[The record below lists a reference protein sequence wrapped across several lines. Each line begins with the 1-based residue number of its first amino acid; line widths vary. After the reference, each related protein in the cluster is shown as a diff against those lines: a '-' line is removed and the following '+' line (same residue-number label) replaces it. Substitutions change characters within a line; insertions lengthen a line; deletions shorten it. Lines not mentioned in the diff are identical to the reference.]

1 MATAYKSRVEYT
13 VTDGARVTYPFPF
26 SYLRKQFIK
35 VSIRHANATETP
47 LTYNVDYNINDL
59 SLTLKKPISAGEILI
74 IYRETSTDKI
84 VTWNDGSILLA
95 RDMNLEDAQLLHLQE
110 EQQDYIKAHSIN
122 TSVTATNEVFW
133 DANKHRV
140 SNVLDPKDAQDVV
153 TKHYMENVQ
162 GGFVLANTNL
172 VDEATRQASAAKAS
186 QEKAHTSENN
196 ALSSAQT
203 AGGFSELSQKWAEST
218 LSPDGRVDQQSPDG
232 QTRSSRSWALY
243 GKEKAQGALDSAYNA
258 KNSEENAKS
267 SETKA
272 GISETNAKA
281 SETRARTSESNAAS
295 SERNAKSS
303 ETNAKASEIN
313 ARNSANASQASAE
326 ASASS
331 ARQAAESAG
340 VFQDFKGATSSSDG
354 MGGKVPKPKAGQ
366 NGKYLKGDGTWSDVP
381 ALTPSTMWSAM
392 HSYGVNYVPSDV
404 SNQGWNRLGFC
415 SLYYTQNKLKN
426 QPSQYGQLLNI
437 PADDGAESMQLWIG
451 QSNGPLW
458 YRGGNGASDGR
469 MNDKSFTEVATKGD
483 VNDARNRANNAQ
495 NSANSANSNA
505 NSREKVNSQGGNW
518 IRYESGLQLC
528 WTANSIKQ
536 GSWTYPIAFASVP
549 AIILGGEWTQTT
561 KANPSFKDRTNTSV
575 FVTGL
580 TNVTAIGRWK

>member
-35 VSIRHANATETP
+35 VSIRHADATETP
-47 LTYNVDYNINDL
+47 LTYNVDYNVNDL
-59 SLTLKKPISAGEILI
+59 SLTLKKPISVGEILV

-140 SNVLDPKDAQDVV
+140 SNVLDPKDGQDAV
-153 TKHYMENVQ
+153 TKQYMENVQ

-172 VDEATRQASAAKAS
+172 VNEATRQASAAKAS

-203 AGGFSELSQKWAEST
+203 AGGFSELSQKWAENT

-243 GKEKAQGALDSAYNA
+243 SKEKAQGALDSAYNA

-267 SETKA
+267 SETKS

-295 SERNAKSS
+295 SERNAKTS
-303 ETNAKASEIN
+303 ETNAKSSETN

-340 VFQDFKGATSSSDG
+340 VFQDFKGATASSDG
-354 MGGKVPKPKAGQ
+354 VGGKVPKPKAGQ

-381 ALTPSTMWSAM
+381 ALTPKTMWSAM
-392 HSYGVNYVPSDV
+392 HSYGINYVPSDV

-415 SLYYTQNKLKN
+415 SLYYTANKLKN
-426 QPSQYGQLLNI
+426 QPSQYGQLINV
-437 PADDGAESMQLWIG
+437 PADDGSESMQLWLS
-451 QSNGPLW
+451 QPNGPLW
-458 YRGGNGASDGR
+458 YRGGNGDGR
-469 MNDKSFTEVATKGD
+469 VNDKSFTEVATKGD

-518 IRYESGLQLC
+518 IRYESGLQIC
-528 WTANSIKQ
+528 WGNPYLNEAT
-536 GSWTYPIAFASVP
+536 WTFPRAFSGNP
-549 AIILGGEWTQTT
+549 AIFLT
-561 KANPSFKDRTNTSV
+561 KASS
-575 FVTGL
+575 
-580 TNVTAIGRWK
+580 TNVVPMYKDLTSTNVYVTMGGSTLAIGRWE

>member
-35 VSIRHANATETP
+35 VSIRHADATETP

-122 TSVTATNEVFW
+122 TSITATNEVFW

-140 SNVLDPKDAQDVV
+140 SNVLDPKDGQDVV
-153 TKHYMENVQ
+153 TKYYMENVQ

-172 VDEATRQASAAKAS
+172 VNEATRQASAAKAS

-203 AGGFSELSQKWAEST
+203 AGGFSELSQKWAENT

-243 GKEKAQGALDSAYNA
+243 SKEKAQGALESAYNA

-272 GISETNAKA
+272 GLSETNSKA

-313 ARNSANASQASAE
+313 ARNSANESQASAE

-354 MGGKVPKPKAGQ
+354 TGGKVPKPKAGQ

-381 ALTPSTMWSAM
+381 ALTPKTMWSAM

-415 SLYYTQNKLKN
+415 SLYYTANKLKN
-426 QPSQYGQLLNI
+426 QPSQYGQLINV
-437 PADDGAESMQLWIG
+437 PADDGSESMQLWLG

-458 YRGGNGASDGR
+458 YRGGNGDGR
-469 MNDKSFTEVATKGD
+469 VNDKSFTEVATKGD

-528 WTANSIKQ
+528 WVRGIAKDAW
-536 GSWTYPIAFASVP
+536 WTYPVPFKGAPSVV
-549 AIILGGEWTQTT
+549 ATATDGNWVYTDGSSNTGVT
-561 KANPSFKDRTNTSV
+561 KKG
-575 FVTGL
+575 TGSACL
-580 TNVTAIGRWK
+580 MAMGRWK

>member
-1 MATAYKSRVEYT
+1 MATAYKSRVEYA
-13 VTDGARVTYPFPF
+13 VTDGARTTYPFPF

-35 VSIRHANATETP
+35 VSIRHADATETP
-47 LTYNVDYNINDL
+47 LTYNVDYNVNDL
-59 SLTLKKPISAGEILI
+59 SLTLKKPISVGEILV

-133 DANKHRV
+133 DANKHRL
-140 SNVLDPKDAQDVV
+140 SNVLDPKDAQDAV
-153 TKHYMENVQ
+153 TKKYMENVQ

-172 VDEATRQASAAKAS
+172 VNEATRQASAAKAS

-203 AGGFSELSQKWAEST
+203 AGGFSELSQKWAENT

-243 GKEKAQGALDSAYNA
+243 SKEKAQGALDSAYNA

-267 SETKA
+267 SETKS

-295 SERNAKSS
+295 SERNAKTS
-303 ETNAKASEIN
+303 ETNAEYSETN
-313 ARNSANASQASAE
+313 ARNSAIASQASAE

-340 VFQDFKGATSSSDG
+340 VFQDFKGATSTTDG
-354 MGGKVPKPKAGQ
+354 TGGKVPKPKAGQ

-381 ALTPSTMWSAM
+381 ALTPKTMRNAM

-404 SNQGWNRLGFC
+404 SNQGWNKLGFC
-415 SLYYTQNKLKN
+415 SLYYTANKLKN
-426 QPSQYGQLLNI
+426 QPSQYGQLINL
-437 PADDGAESMQLWIG
+437 PADDGSESMQLWIG

-458 YRGGNGASDGR
+458 YRGGNGDGR
-469 MNDKSFTEVATKGD
+469 VNDKAFTEVATKGD
-483 VNDARNRANNAQ
+483 VNDARNRANKAQ

-505 NSREKVNSQGGNW
+505 NSREKVNSQGGDW
-518 IRYESGLQLC
+518 IRYESGLQMC
-528 WTANSIKQ
+528 WSPNKA
-536 GSWTYPIAFASVP
+536 GGVWTYPRSFSSSPTILMTKP
-549 AIILGGEWTQTT
+549 AAGNIT
-561 KANPSFKDRTNTSV
+561 PSYQNLTNTSV
-575 FVTGL
+575 EIKAGAVS
-580 TNVTAIGRWK
+580 VAAIGRWK

>member
-35 VSIRHANATETP
+35 VSIRHADATETP

-59 SLTLKKPISAGEILI
+59 SLTLKKPISVGEILV

-140 SNVLDPKDAQDVV
+140 SNVLDPKDAQDAV

-172 VDEATRQASAAKAS
+172 VNEATRQASAAKAS

-196 ALSSAQT
+196 ASSSAD
-203 AGGFSELSQKWAEST
+203 ASRESSEVSQKWAEDT
-218 LSPDGRVDQQSPDG
+218 ASPDSNTDNQSTTG
-232 QTRSSRSWALY
+232 LTQSSRSWAMFS
-243 GKEKAQGALDSAYNA
+243 KSKAQEALVSAN
-258 KNSEENAKS
+258 NSKASETNAKS
-267 SETKA
+267 SETKS

-295 SERNAKSS
+295 SERNAKTS
-303 ETNAKASEIN
+303 ETNAKSSETN
-313 ARNSANASQASAE
+313 ARNSANASQLSAD

-354 MGGKVPKPKAGQ
+354 TGGKVPKPKAGQ

-381 ALTPSTMWSAM
+381 ALTPKTMWNAM

-415 SLYYTQNKLKN
+415 SLYYIANTLKN
-426 QPSQYGQLLNI
+426 QPSQYGQLINV
-437 PADDGAESMQLWIG
+437 PADDGSESMQLWLS
-451 QSNGPLW
+451 QPYGPLW
-458 YRGGNGASDGR
+458 YRGGNGYESV
-469 MNDKSFTEVATKGD
+469 NDKSFTEVATKGD
-483 VNDARNRANNAQ
+483 VNDARNRANDAQ

-505 NSREKVNSQGGNW
+505 NSREKVNSQGGDW
-518 IRYESGLQLC
+518 IRYESGLQMC
-528 WTANSIKQ
+528 WVTSSIAK
-536 GSWTYPIAFASVP
+536 GTWTFQQAFSGNP
-549 AIILGGEWTQTT
+549 AIFLTRVPGNNTLPGHR
-561 KANPSFKDRTNTSV
+561 DLTNTSV
-575 FVTGL
+575 YVVNCACAF
-580 TNVTAIGRWK
+580 AIGRWK